1 MLPSSFSIGS
11 TKPNIGEANIVP
23 KVAVIPML
31 VNSSSSLLNILSLSE
46 KYNLP
51 ISEEILEFENVVS
64 NTPDEIDT
72 QLEVHL
78 KNLYKIKN
86 LPKINFKKVGNNSYE
101 YGTIK
106 VNIIFDNNII
116 KVKTPSGIINLDKFI
131 EKNAETEDAKIKN
144 NYRVKNLKKKK

>member
-1 MLPSSFSIGS
+1 M
-11 TKPNIGEANIVP
+11 
-23 KVAVIPML
+23 
-31 VNSSSSLLNILSLSE
+31 
-46 KYNLP
+46 P

-106 VNIIFDNNII
+106 VNIIFDNYI

-131 EKNAETEDAKIKN
+131 EKNAEIEDAKIKN